1 MTINII
7 QTITNT
13 LTENRELISSKQF
26 EGYVLIPDEGKML
39 KNKFTGETF
48 RNKIY
53 IYQKSAISDYIEID
67 IPKEKEN

>member
-13 LTENRELISSKQF
+13 LTENRELISSKQS

-39 KNKFTGETF
+39 KNKFTRETF
-48 RNKIY
+48 INKIY
-53 IYQKSAISDYIEID
+53 IYQKSAISDYIEVD

>member
-13 LTENRELISSKQF
+13 LTENRELISSKQS

-48 RNKIY
+48 INKIY
-53 IYQKSAISDYIEID
+53 IYQKSAISDYIEVD

>member
-39 KNKFTGETF
+39 TGETF